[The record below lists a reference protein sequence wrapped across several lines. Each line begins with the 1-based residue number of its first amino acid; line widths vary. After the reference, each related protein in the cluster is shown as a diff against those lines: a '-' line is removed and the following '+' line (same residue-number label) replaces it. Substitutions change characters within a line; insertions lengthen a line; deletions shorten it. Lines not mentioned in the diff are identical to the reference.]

1 MRLRQYSRP
10 LLALVAAYAIALQA
24 VLLVVA
30 GPMSGPGSVVA
41 PLCSHAGGG
50 SGGTGP
56 APAGRGCDC
65 LATCLA
71 GCCGAAAAPAPRTAI
86 FYAPGLLRTAVAAPV
101 ASPAPRLSAAA
112 AHRSRAPPLA

>member
-1 MRLRQYSRP
+1 MRP
-10 LLALVAAYAIALQA
+10 MLALVASYAIALQA

-30 GPMSGPGSVVA
+30 SPISGPGSFLAA
-41 PLCSHAGGG
+41 PICWHAGGGG

-65 LATCLA
+65 VANCLA
-71 GCCGAAAAPAPRTAI
+71 GAAAAPWPRTAVL
-86 FYAPGLLRTAVAAPV
+86 FAPGLLRTAVAVPV
-101 ASPAPRLSAAA
+101 AIPAPRLSAAA